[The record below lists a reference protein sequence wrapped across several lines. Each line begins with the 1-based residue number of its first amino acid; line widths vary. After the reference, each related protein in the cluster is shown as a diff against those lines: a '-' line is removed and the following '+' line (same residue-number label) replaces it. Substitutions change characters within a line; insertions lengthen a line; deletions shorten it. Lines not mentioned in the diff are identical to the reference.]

1 MANVRQE
8 GSDVPLMACYESN
21 ASVSIILCFK
31 ALRYYY
37 CTDNNKRTRQLAIE
51 IFSVLE
57 DITKDIVVTLIIG
70 GANRYRA
77 LDKSYSVPVNQ
88 INHSGGD

>member
-1 MANVRQE
+1 M
-8 GSDVPLMACYESN
+8 
-21 ASVSIILCFK
+21 
-31 ALRYYY
+31 
-37 CTDNNKRTRQLAIE
+37 AIE